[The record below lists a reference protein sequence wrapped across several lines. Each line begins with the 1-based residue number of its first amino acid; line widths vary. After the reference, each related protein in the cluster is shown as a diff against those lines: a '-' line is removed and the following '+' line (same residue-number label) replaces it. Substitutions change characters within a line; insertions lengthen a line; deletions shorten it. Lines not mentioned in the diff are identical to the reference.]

1 MTPFGRNSLPATEL
15 KKELK
20 SIVMVLAW
28 FIGAFWFVEI
38 IDYLFVQPSDFV
50 DPSTERP
57 RLRYQNCPL
66 LDGEGS
72 LDFCGIRPGSTS
84 GLLLGIPMAPFL
96 HGGLDHLVGNSVPFV
111 ILGFLTLLR
120 GRAIFFAA
128 TVMIAVVA
136 GAGTWLLGKTG
147 SYHIGASGLIFGYFG
162 FLIMAG
168 VFERSLKAVMVALA
182 VGFAYGGIIWGVLPG
197 QSGISWE
204 GHLFGLIGGVISAY
218 YLTRSKANP
227 RSSRA

>member
-1 MTPFGRNSLPATEL
+1 MGSLGRRGVAVSEA

-28 FIGAFWFVEI
+28 FVGAFWFIEI
-38 IDYLFVQPSDFV
+38 VDYLFVQPSDFNPG
-50 DPSTERP
+50 DPRH
-57 RLRYQNCPL
+57 QKCPL
-66 LDGEGS
+66 LEGAGS

-111 ILGFLTLLR
+111 VLGFLTLLR
-120 GRAIFFAA
+120 GQAIFFGA

-136 GAGTWLLGKTG
+136 GVGTWLFGADN

-162 FLIMAG
+162 FLVMAG
-168 VFERSLKAVMVALA
+168 VFERSLKSILVALA
-182 VGFAYGGIIWGVLPG
+182 VGFGYGGIIWGVLPG
-197 QSGISWE
+197 TPGISWE
-204 GHLFGLIGGVISAY
+204 GHLFGLIGGAISAF
-218 YLTRSKANP
+218 YLTRTKSKTMG
-227 RSSRA
+227 SSRPR